1 MTEKIATQKL
11 TKIQPFQ
18 GQKLQTIEDFL
29 PMFAATFNASLDN
42 VALYSKESILVYM
55 NPTMLKTLN
64 ISEITQEKI
73 AIENMPTKGP
83 YFDTLKQTLQSG
95 IANSILLDYE
105 EPSLGRRIYDIVFFS
120 PIRDGENNLIGVF
133 TSGRDLNY
141 IEQEKSIEIIKQEHY
156 LRALLDTFP
165 FMVWMKD
172 KKNRFLATNAKFA
185 ETIEVSS
192 YLDLRGKTDF
202 DFFPK
207 VLAQGYVDD
216 DAEVLKTGLAK
227 TLVEK
232 IQKKNGEEYWAET
245 FKSPV
250 SINGQVIGTVGFA
263 RDISERKKLFSKI
276 AKKELEYATLVNN
289 LPLSMV
295 RYDIGGRRVFVN
307 ASVRDFLSDDIHSLL
322 GKTPLEAWN
331 PNIVNITAL
340 QFQDKL
346 MQVIQSGIAQKF
358 EIHCETSDMVYIN
371 MLNLLPEY
379 DEHNQVVGALALVND
394 ITEMSQYRERLEHL
408 AYHDSLTGLPNRT
421 LFNERM
427 QEAVQHASEYHNSFG
442 LLFIDLDYF
451 KSINDSLGHAVG
463 DALLVEAAKRISASV
478 RSNDVV
484 ARIGG
489 DEFAILVMDIHES
502 DGLAGLAIQIAAM
515 LAEPFNIDGV
525 SFFVTA
531 SIGIAC
537 CPGDSDN
544 IDDLM
549 KYADTA
555 MYYAK
560 KQGRNNFQFYS
571 SELTETAMEHLAI
584 ATALRYAIKKN
595 EFSLHYQPIVNI
607 ATGDILSAEAL
618 IRWNGNV
625 LGHIPPDKFIPI
637 AEESG
642 LISDIGA
649 WVLKQ
654 ACVTAVQINITRAI
668 PIMIAVNL
676 SSRQFLGDSFV
687 KILQDCLSETGCHA
701 KWLTLEITES
711 LLLQDSEEVLKTLTN
726 LVAIGV
732 TLAIDD
738 FGTGYSAL
746 AYLNKFPI
754 SQVKIDRSFVQ
765 DISHSPSAAL
775 LVKAIIAMATSLNK
789 DLVAEGIETKEQALL
804 IKSFGCHQAQGYFF
818 SKPVPLAEFLLLLD

>member
-1 MTEKIATQKL
+1 MTEKIAAENLSKTQA
-11 TKIQPFQ
+11 FN
-18 GQKLQTIEDFL
+18 GQELQIIEDFL
-29 PMFAATFNASLDN
+29 PMFAAIFDESLDN
-42 VALYSKESILVYM
+42 VALYSKDGALVYM
-55 NPTMLKTLN
+55 NPAMLKALN
-64 ISEITQEKI
+64 VNELALGKI
-73 AIENMPTKGP
+73 AIENILSKGT
-83 YFDTLKQTLQSG
+83 FLAALKQTLQSG
-95 IANSILLDYE
+95 AINSILLEYE
-105 EPSLGRRIYDIVFFS
+105 QPDFAHTTYNMLCFS
-120 PIRDGENNLIGVF
+120 PIKDRKNNLIGVF

-141 IEQEKSIEIIKQEHY
+141 IDQEKSIDLIKHEHY

-172 KKNRFLATNAKFA
+172 KQNRFLATNAKFA

-202 DFFPK
+202 DFFPQA
-207 VLAQGYVDD
+207 LAQGYVDD
-216 DAEVLKTGLAK
+216 DAEVLKTGQAK
-227 TLVEK
+227 TLIEK
-232 IQKKNGEEYWAET
+232 IQKKNGEVHWAET

-263 RDISERKKLFSKI
+263 RDISERKKLFSEI
-276 AKKELEYATLVNN
+276 AKKELEYASLVSN
-289 LPLSMV
+289 LPLSVV
-295 RYDIGGRRVFVN
+295 RYDLNCRRVFVN
-307 ASVRDFLSDDIHSLL
+307 ASTRDFLSDDIQGLL
-322 GKTPLEAWN
+322 GKTPIEVWN
-331 PNIVNITAL
+331 PHITNITAV
-340 QFQDKL
+340 QFQDNL
-346 MQVIQSGIAQKF
+346 MQVMQTSIAQKF
-358 EIHCETSDMVYIN
+358 EIHCETNDMVYVN
-371 MLNLLPEY
+371 MINLLPEF
-379 DEHNQVVGALALVND
+379 DEQNQVVGALALVND

-408 AYHDSLTGLPNRT
+408 AYHDSLTGLPNRI
-421 LFNERM
+421 LLNERM
-427 QEAVQHASEYHNSFG
+427 QQAIEYAAEHHSSFG
-442 LLFIDLDYF
+442 LLFFDLDYF

-463 DALLVEAAKRISASV
+463 DALLVEAAKRILASV
-478 RSNDVV
+478 RSGDVV

-489 DEFAILVMDIHES
+489 DEFAILVMDIHDNNHLS
-502 DGLAGLAIQIAAM
+502 GLATQIAVM
-515 LAEPFNIDGV
+515 LAEPFNIEGA

-555 MYYAK
+555 MYHAK

-571 SELTETAMEHLAI
+571 SELTEAAMEHLAI

-595 EFSLHYQPIVNI
+595 EFSLYFQPIVNI

-654 ACVTAVQINITRAI
+654 ACITAVQINTARAI
-668 PIMIAVNL
+668 PIMIAVNV
-676 SSRQFLGDSFV
+676 SSRQFLVGNFV
-687 KILQDCLSETGCHA
+687 EVLQGCLSETGCHA

-711 LLLQDSEEVLKTLTN
+711 LLLQDSEELLKALTK
-726 LVAIGV
+726 LVEMGI
-732 TLAIDD
+732 TFAIDD

-754 SQVKIDRSFVQ
+754 GQVKIDRSFVQ
-765 DISHSPSAAL
+765 DISHKPSAAL
-775 LVKAIIAMATSLNK
+775 LVKAIIAMAKSLNK
-789 DLVAEGIETKEQALL
+789 ELVAEGVETKEQALL
-804 IKSFGCHQAQGYFF
+804 IKSFGCYQAQGYWF
-818 SKPVPLAEFLLLLD
+818 SKPVPLAEFVLLLD